1 VPIEILMPTVA
12 PSMTEG
18 NIVRWAKKEGDP
30 VKQGEVLLEVETDKA
45 VVEVEAQHD
54 GVLGRILVAE
64 GTNGVKVDTPI
75 ALLAGKGEDPKA
87 LAATAPKASAPAAAA
102 AHSAAASPAAPTTGV
117 TTAAHPVAPPVA
129 QAVAHVAGG
138 RVFAS
143 PLARRIAKGLN
154 IDISRVSGTGP
165 NGRVLKADVEAAAR
179 AGTAA
184 GAAMAVP
191 TGAAFEDSQ
200 HTNTRRVIAQRLSE
214 AKRSVPHFYLT
225 IECDVDA
232 LLAARKQANE
242 MIDGLKLSV
251 NDLVIKATAMALRK
265 VPAANAAWTETAIRR
280 FRDVDIAVAVAGPNG
295 LITPVVRNADAKS
308 LRQISAEMKELAGRA
323 RESRL
328 RPDEYQGGG
337 FTISNLGMYGI
348 REFSAIINPP
358 QACIL
363 AVGASEQRPVV
374 RDGALAVATMMT
386 CTLSVDHRAV
396 DGALGAEFLAAFK
409 KLIESPIALFL

>member
-1 VPIEILMPTVA
+1 VPIEILMPSVA

-30 VKQGEVLLEVETDKA
+30 VKKGEVLLEVETDKA
-45 VVEVEAQHD
+45 VVEVEAQQD

-64 GTNGVKVDTPI
+64 GSNGVKVDTPI
-75 ALLAGKGEDPKA
+75 AVFAGEGEDPKTLVSTEPKQA
-87 LAATAPKASAPAAAA
+87 LSAPVAKQSSAAAALPATSAPAVLRDPGA
-102 AHSAAASPAAPTTGV
+102 
-117 TTAAHPVAPPVA
+117 
-129 QAVAHVAGG
+129 

-143 PLARRIAKGLN
+143 PLARRIAKDLG
-154 IDISRVSGTGP
+154 IDLAGISGSGP
-165 NGRVLKADVEAAAR
+165 NRRVLKADVEAAAR
-179 AGTAA
+179 SGTAS
-184 GAAMAVP
+184 AATAC
-191 TGAAFEDSQ
+191 GAAFEDIPHS
-200 HTNTRRVIAQRLSE
+200 NTRRVIAQRLSE
-214 AKRSVPHFYLT
+214 AKRSIPHFYLT
-225 IECDVDA
+225 IDCDVDA

-242 MIDGLKLSV
+242 IVDGLKLSV
-251 NDLVIKATAMALRK
+251 NDLVIKAAALALRK

-295 LITPVVRNADAKS
+295 LVTPVVRNADSKS
-308 LRQISAEMKELAGRA
+308 LRQISAEMKELAARA
-323 RESRL
+323 KQSRL

-363 AVGASEQRPVV
+363 AVGASEQRAVV
-374 RDGALAVATMMT
+374 RGGVLAVATMMT

-396 DGALGAEFLAAFK
+396 DGALGAELLAAFK
-409 KLIESPIALFL
+409 KLIESPIALFM

>member
-1 VPIEILMPTVA
+1 VLIEILMPTVA

-45 VVEVEAQHD
+45 VIEVEAQHD

-87 LAATAPKASAPAAAA
+87 VAAAAPKQAESPAAAVH
-102 AHSAAASPAAPTTGV
+102 AHAAPTAALPA
-117 TTAAHPVAPPVA
+117 AAHPVARAPGA
-129 QAVAHVAGG
+129 

-143 PLARRIAKGLN
+143 PLARRIAKELN
-154 IDISRVSGTGP
+154 VDLARVAGSGP
-165 NGRVLKADVEAAAR
+165 SGRVLKADVESASR
-179 AGTAA
+179 AGPAAPATAA
-184 GAAMAVP
+184 PAGAY
-191 TGAAFEDSQ
+191 EDIP
-200 HTNTRRVIAQRLSE
+200 HANTRRVIAQRLAE
-214 AKRSVPHFYLT
+214 AKRSIPHFYLT
-225 IECDVDA
+225 IDCDVDD
-232 LLAARKQANE
+232 LLAARRQANE

-251 NDLVIKATAMALRK
+251 NDLVIKAAALALRK
-265 VPAANAAWTETAIRR
+265 APAANAAWSETAIRR
-280 FRDVDIAVAVAGPNG
+280 FRDVDVAVAVAAPGG

-308 LRQISAEMKELAGRA
+308 LRQISAEMKDFAARA

-337 FTISNLGMYGI
+337 FTISNLGMHGI

-363 AVGASEQRPVV
+363 AVGASEQRAVV

-409 KLIESPIALFL
+409 KLIESPIVLFV